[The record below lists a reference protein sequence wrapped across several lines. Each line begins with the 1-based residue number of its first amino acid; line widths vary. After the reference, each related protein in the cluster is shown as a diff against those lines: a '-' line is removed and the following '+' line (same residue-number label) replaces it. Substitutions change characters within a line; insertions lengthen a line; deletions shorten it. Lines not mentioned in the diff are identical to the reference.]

1 MEIPNSFYYE
11 KSVIITGMV
20 TGSFSCLSSFVIL
33 SIIFRSTTQ
42 LRSVYHRII
51 TWISVA
57 DICTSVSLAL
67 ATLPMPENQPYP
79 FQMPS
84 YGNITTCKAQG
95 LTYFIGNCFV
105 FWFNG
110 LLNIY
115 YLCSLGF
122 NLNERKIINFVE
134 IPLTIIGIVC
144 CTALPMIVLPATVN
158 PGPLNIHCASYEPPC
173 EDGKECNQDGK
184 MNFIISYTST
194 LALGFTTLMVCMSFI
209 TFKFYSNQR
218 KLKKV
223 EEKSRSEE
231 QPVPDQQVIGLQSE
245 ELIETLKYSQKTA
258 RIITIQALMY
268 ILAFNCVWIFG
279 FMEFLL
285 AETPLNGS
293 RSFRDALA
301 LLRMV
306 FQPSQGTFNVLIFV
320 YHKVHAL
327 RQSDEDMPYFEALRI
342 VLFRPDILD
351 ETPQII
357 SNFNLVVEDVYTE
370 SKRWMVDVELRRMAR
385 KPSLGAE
392 DVISSQDM
400 DVKNASI
407 GRISINDNSS
417 NIQPSH
423 RGLSSLVGFGSNLE
437 SEVSHDVDVDRGHTP
452 SVTDSAHNSF
462 DDVELDNDISYAN
475 ETRISN
481 DDNLSFKTFFS
492 KLSRKKADSAV
503 ENRSSSA
510 PKLDNFEDHSFDL

>member
-1 MEIPNSFYYE
+1 MEIPTSFYYE
-11 KSVIITGMV
+11 KTVIITGMV
-20 TGSFSCLSSFVIL
+20 TGFLSSFSSFIIL
-33 SIIFRSTTQ
+33 LLIFKSTTQ

-57 DICTSVSLAL
+57 DICTSISLAL
-67 ATLPMPENQPYP
+67 ATLPMPKDQPYP
-79 FQMPS
+79 FEMPS
-84 YGNITTCKAQG
+84 YGNNTTCKVQG
-95 LTYFIGNCFV
+95 VIYFVGNCFV

-122 NLNERKIINFVE
+122 NLNERKIVNFVE

-144 CTALPMIVLPATVN
+144 CTILPIIIVLDTVN
-158 PGPLNIHCASYEPPC
+158 PGPLNIHCASYLPPC
-173 EDGKECNQDGK
+173 EDGEECNDDGK
-184 MNFIISYTST
+184 VSFMVSYLAT
-194 LALGFTTLMVCMSFI
+194 LSLGFTTLMVCMSFI
-209 TFKFYSNQR
+209 TCKFYSNQG

-231 QPVPDQQVIGLQSE
+231 QPDQQVTTLQAE
-245 ELIETLKYSQKTA
+245 ELIETLKYSQKSA

-268 ILAFNCVWIFG
+268 ILAFNCAWIFG
-279 FMEFLL
+279 FIEFLL
-285 AETPLNGS
+285 AETSLDGS

-306 FQPSQGTFNVLIFV
+306 FQPSQGTFNLLIFV

-327 RQSDEDMPYFEALRI
+327 LQSDEDMPYSEALQT
-342 VLFRPDILD
+342 VLFRHDLLD

-357 SNFNLVVEDVYTE
+357 SNFNLVMENVYAE
-370 SKRWMVDVELRRMAR
+370 RNRYMMEYELRRMGQKASSR
-385 KPSLGAE
+385 AE
-392 DVISSQDM
+392 DLTSQDA
-400 DVKNASI
+400 DIRNASV
-407 GRISINDNSS
+407 GRISLNEDAS

-423 RGLSSLVGFGSNLE
+423 RGLSSLVGFSSNLE
-437 SEVSHDVDVDRGHTP
+437 SEVSHNLDVDRGHTP

-462 DDVELDNDISYAN
+462 NDNGEIDNDVSYAN
-475 ETRISN
+475 ESRFST

-492 KLSRKKADSAV
+492 KLSRKKGGSEV
-503 ENRSSSA
+503 ENSNTSA
-510 PKLDNFEDHSFDL
+510 PKLENFEENFSL

>member
-1 MEIPNSFYYE
+1 
-11 KSVIITGMV
+11 
-20 TGSFSCLSSFVIL
+20 
-33 SIIFRSTTQ
+33 
-42 LRSVYHRII
+42 
-51 TWISVA
+51 
-57 DICTSVSLAL
+57 
-67 ATLPMPENQPYP
+67 MPKNQPYP

-84 YGNITTCKAQG
+84 YGNITTCKIQG
-95 LTYFIGNCFV
+95 LTYFIGHCFV

-122 NLNERKIINFVE
+122 NLNERKIVNFVE

-144 CTALPMIVLPATVN
+144 CTALPMIVVLKTVN
-158 PGPLNIHCASYEPPC
+158 PGPLNIHCASYAPPC
-173 EDGKECNQDGK
+173 EDGEKCSDDG
-184 MNFIISYTST
+184 MSFTMSFTISYLST
-194 LALGFTTLMVCMSFI
+194 LTLGFTTLIVCMSFI

-223 EEKSRSEE
+223 EEKSKEN
-231 QPVPDQQVIGLQSE
+231 PDQQVITLQSE

-285 AETPLNGS
+285 AETSLDGS
-293 RSFRDALA
+293 ESFRDALA

-327 RQSDEDMPYFEALRI
+327 RQSDEDMPYTEALRI
-342 VLFRPDILD
+342 VLTRPDLLD
-351 ETPQII
+351 ESPQII
-357 SNFNLVVEDVYTE
+357 SNFNLVVEDVYAD
-370 SKRWMVDVELRRMAR
+370 SKKNIRDDVQLRIMAQ
-385 KPSLGAE
+385 KPSSAAE
-392 DVISSQDM
+392 DVTSFQDM
-400 DVKNASI
+400 GVKNASV
-407 GRISINDNSS
+407 GRISFNENSS

-423 RGLSSLVGFGSNLE
+423 HGLSSLVGFSSNLE
-437 SEVSHDVDVDRGHTP
+437 SEVSHNVDVDRGHDTP

-462 DDVELDNDISYAN
+462 HDDGEIDNDISYAN
-475 ETRISN
+475 ETRFSN

-492 KLSRKKADSAV
+492 KLSRKKGGSAV
-503 ENRSSSA
+503 ENRNSST
-510 PKLDNFEDHSFDL
+510 PKLDNFEDNSFSLDL